1 MGPDVQDVPAVVY
14 QSDQDAYACGGQKCS
29 AQSVL
34 FVHENWAKY
43 RVGGNKNLIERTE
56 RVEVSMTYSRKEF
69 PNENST
75 MDPSH
80 LQ

>member
-1 MGPDVQDVPAVVY
+1 MDNIKIINSGFNWKVMGPDVHEVEGVVF

-43 RVGGNKNLIERTE
+43 RV
-56 RVEVSMTYSRKEF
+56 SMKFLLT
-69 PNENST
+69 
-75 MDPSH
+75 
-80 LQ
+80 

>member
-1 MGPDVQDVPAVVY
+1 MGPDVHEVEGVVY

-43 RVGGNKNLIERTE
+43 RVKKKNKII
-56 RVEVSMTYSRKEF
+56 
-69 PNENST
+69 
-75 MDPSH
+75 
-80 LQ
+80 